1 MFCIGILISVTA
13 IIISVLAFK
22 SLLITSAGI
31 AACLCGIY
39 IMKRSTSNEPIR
51 NHYQVTSFDTW
62 VYILFGIAFLL
73 SLLMSLLL
81 FSLKNLNDL
90 MSSVIIYS
98 FIVFS
103 LIATLLGSF
112 LFGRS
117 VYRLFRDNPP

>member
-1 MFCIGILISVTA
+1 
-13 IIISVLAFK
+13 
-22 SLLITSAGI
+22 
-31 AACLCGIY
+31 
-39 IMKRSTSNEPIR
+39 MKRSTSNDLIR

-90 MSSVIIYS
+90 MSSIVIYS

-112 LFGRS
+112 LIGRS